1 MDPYSLGMQSEHR
14 SMPWAIYASRGIYG
28 MNWFSIAPGLPYII
42 SGLGMTTV
50 QGGLVATSF
59 YLGIIPFQVLG
70 GVLSS
75 RFGNFIISISG
86 MVILGIFTVL
96 SSAAHNFSTLFA
108 WRFLAGSGSAMF
120 SSPALAFL
128 STLDSRR
135 ALTMRVGLYNAAF
148 SIGSAFG
155 IVFFTFTD
163 ATLGWRT
170 TFLVAGLLAL
180 ASVPIMAITARGIT
194 TSHAPQ
200 INQGYR
206 ISDSVRRV
214 WRFSLAAAI
223 AVLAEAII
231 GQVFILYSERHVQLG
246 GYLSGAI
253 VTAFMLVGF
262 MGGIIWGKYFRRS
275 GTRNAMFVSTVS
287 LLSATFFLIPLL
299 KTFASLLVIVSL
311 DGVLTAAILSMTYS
325 RVIESAAG
333 TEKIGL
339 ALGLNNFLQKVIAFG
354 SPALFILIGV
364 NYGYGISWI
373 FFGVAGLACLLAY
386 PLERPGTPS
395 SATGQK

>member
-1 MDPYSLGMQSEHR
+1 
-14 SMPWAIYASRGIYG
+14 MPWAIYASRGIYG

-75 RFGNFIISISG
+75 RFGNSIISISG
-86 MVILGIFTVL
+86 MAILGIFTVL

-128 STLDSRR
+128 SSLDIRR

-163 ATLGWRT
+163 ATIGWRT

-180 ASVPIMAITARGIT
+180 ASVPIMAITAMSIT

-200 INQGYR
+200 INEGYR
-206 ISDSVRRV
+206 ISDSARGV
-214 WRFSLAAAI
+214 WRFSLSAAI

-231 GQVFILYSERHVQLG
+231 GQVFILYAERHAQLG

-299 KTFASLLVIVSL
+299 KTFVSLLVIVSL

-386 PLERPGTPS
+386 PLERLGTPS
-395 SATGQK
+395 SATGRE

>member
-1 MDPYSLGMQSEHR
+1 
-14 SMPWAIYASRGIYG
+14 MPWAIYASRGIYG

-75 RFGNFIISISG
+75 RFGNSIISISG
-86 MVILGIFTVL
+86 MAILGIFTVL

-128 STLDSRR
+128 SSLDIRR

-163 ATLGWRT
+163 ATIGWRT

-180 ASVPIMAITARGIT
+180 ASVPIMAITAMSIT

-200 INQGYR
+200 INEGYR
-206 ISDSVRRV
+206 ISDSARGV
-214 WRFSLAAAI
+214 WRFSLSAAI

-231 GQVFILYSERHVQLG
+231 GQVFILYAERHAQLG

-275 GTRNAMFVSTVS
+275 GTRNSMFVSTVS

-386 PLERPGTPS
+386 PLERLGTPS
-395 SATGQK
+395 SATGRE

>member
-1 MDPYSLGMQSEHR
+1 
-14 SMPWAIYASRGIYG
+14 MPWAIYASRGIYG

-59 YLGIIPFQVLG
+59 YLGIIPFQLLG
-70 GVLSS
+70 GALSS

-128 STLDSRR
+128 STLDSHR

-180 ASVPIMAITARGIT
+180 VSVPIMTITARGIT

-200 INQGYR
+200 INEGYR
-206 ISDSVRRV
+206 ISDSARRV

-231 GQVFILYSERHVQLG
+231 GQVFILYSERHVHLG

-262 MGGIIWGKYFRRS
+262 MGGIVWGKYFRRS
-275 GTRNAMFVSTVS
+275 GTRNSMFVSTVS

-364 NYGYGISWI
+364 NYGYGISWV

-386 PLERPGTPS
+386 PLERLATPS
-395 SATGQK
+395 SATG